1 MYFFTYDFLGWADT
15 LPLTTRSWWQ
25 SCTSFNGLLRS
36 LTFSAHKLFLS
47 LADRLRTFPV
57 ILQAHVKEALHSP
70 CDLIHSYWCEG
81 TYLYQRCSLLGD
93 LWWNLGT
100 GWHNNQGDFYAHS
113 WAESLLSTFW
123 STSWGKN
130 CTPRSRRGE
139 VLIYISGT
147 GIPANQNHS

>member
-1 MYFFTYDFLGWADT
+1 M
-15 LPLTTRSWWQ
+15 PLTTRSWWQ

-47 LADRLRTFPV
+47 LAGRLRTFPV

-70 CDLIHSYWCEG
+70 CDSILSYWHEG

-123 STSWGKN
+123 STSWGKILH
-130 CTPRSRRGE
+130 TSISSRGGP
-139 VLIYISGT
+139 YIHFWDW
-147 GIPANQNHS
+147 HSSQSESFLKLTLL